1 MELASNLETSAAGP
15 EETPESVR
23 QRVLDQKNHEV
34 DWAET
39 GKLQLV
45 VRKLETTST
54 TEKKES
60 QEELIPQQELEP
72 EPASTFQESVNES
85 EAFVPALS
93 ADGNSARV
101 EQEPKPDPSGK
112 FGGETTPSK
121 EFTVVI
127 TTATEEDIEDDLLE
141 MYFENKKRSGG
152 GPIKSCVRDHQQI
165 FITFEKEED
174 ARDILQR
181 KNHSVKKIALCVK
194 PLQVE
199 DIQEV
204 LSSSLV
210 VLENVRETTKEC
222 VLTLLVENISGLSV
236 DDDDFSMELI
246 PELNAAVITFIK
258 NIDIEKFVQTFN
270 ENHRAKQ
277 QGLKAG
283 HLEETNIIKIENLPP
298 NISSDYISV
307 YFENKKNGGAQVS
320 DVQQLPEDN
329 AVLVTFHDSKDV
341 NTVLRKQHSLNQV
354 PISVYPYHSSLGTA
368 LYGKEGPQ
376 IKKPEPIKM
385 PLNPHIWKLLQ
396 EDQKLIQKIN
406 HDMADCNCDITWPP
420 PSCGN
425 PQIVLSFSN
434 ALSSHKRSMA
444 QAIKTWNKDV
454 SAKFSS
460 SISEYKTTK
469 YKINSEVWEA
479 IRNSVK
485 RDQVLIIPEISKEMV
500 VLVGGK
506 EFMKDAEQ
514 EMNLLIEKATKKIDR
529 EKNVTEEKVSIA
541 PGEYAV
547 LNTSRLDDV
556 YKEYPSMKITYDP
569 SSKKLSLFGVAEDV
583 YKIKSEILEKVH
595 SLEKKAIS
603 MHPYIY
609 QFLQHVDNEVVSQS
623 LFVSN
628 QISAFYELGDE
639 VLMLIGASPEVLQ
652 KAEEV
657 MVRDLTY
664 KCIEL
669 EDQSVLRKREWRDL
683 TNRLYKAHNC
693 LKESIT
699 IDEMEDRIVIAG
711 YFRVVGEAYQQLH
724 DFLDRNTQVQKIIKA
739 KSVAVVMFLKER
751 KSSVCLELE
760 KKHVKIE
767 FGTQTSR
774 KSISLS
780 GSKVE
785 VLKAVTMLERI
796 LSTLHSKNVLIDK
809 PGARQFFK
817 DSESL
822 YSSGVEQKFRCLIR
836 LQEEGEECEKDD
848 AVSNVHKKSSGI
860 CWTKA
865 LQNGV
870 LVEVY
875 RGDLCSHPV
884 DVIVN
889 ASNEDL
895 KHLGGLAGALLEAA
909 GPELQAECDRFVR
922 EHGCLQPGCAVI
934 TKPGKLPCKQ
944 VVHAVGPRWKQNE
957 AELCVEL
964 LKKAVEKSLKLA
976 ETYNH
981 RSIALPAI
989 SSGLFGF
996 PLKLCALSIATSIK
1010 ETLED
1015 STGDSCLKEI
1025 HLVDTDEKTVKALID
1040 ALEEVS
1046 GEKSSSSCS
1055 SAWSAADSQPSK
1067 ARNTKDGEALQMV
1080 TTAEGLNIRL
1090 LKGGLEDATTD
1101 VIVSS
1106 VSKDLM
1112 LDKGPLSKV
1121 LLSKAGPML
1130 QTDLNGE
1137 AQGKVAS
1144 GGSVFQTKGHNLGC
1158 SFVLHAIIPAWD
1170 KGQGSAQKILGDII
1184 EKCLQIVE
1192 EQSLKSI
1199 AFPAVGTGNLGF
1211 PKTAVAKLMF
1221 EQVFQFSSKVNLKSL
1236 QEVHFLIHPKDTDNF
1251 QAFSNEL
1258 ETCTSGNTASPK
1270 GHKSVPRSGK
1280 EQPVFFGTILT
1291 STKGR
1296 YEMQIG
1302 SIKFQVGQGDITK
1315 EETDVIVNVSN
1326 KSFSLKA
1333 GVSKAILKGAGSE
1346 VETECAQLASQPH
1359 NNFITTQGGNLKCK
1373 KIIHLVPSDDIKAQV
1388 SKVLQECEERGYK
1401 SVAFPA
1407 IGTGQAGHDPA
1418 KVADAMMDAV
1428 VDFANGKSVQSV
1440 EKIKIIIFQPHLMD
1454 MFHASM
1460 QKRQV
1465 TEQVHPTP
1473 APRSF
1478 FSRVAAYFGFGK
1490 RPTEKSP
1497 SVVSKTK
1504 MMPAIFQIC
1513 GESWKNVEAAESWIK
1528 NQILKQQ
1535 LEKTISEEGI
1545 SGFGEREFEKLKDLQ
1560 KKLYIDI
1567 DWDLKEA
1574 VPAIRVSGV
1583 NQDVLNACLEIQ
1595 ELIKK
1600 VREAQEEESKAE
1612 LVSSLVEW
1620 QYLENG
1626 SYVPFD
1632 SLTNLHLEDAA
1643 VGKQK
1648 EIDITFENKRYKV
1661 DLVAKSALDDQGKR
1675 KPIIRI
1681 WKMEE
1686 NQSIVLPATWEDM
1699 NQERVKVVQLKP
1711 EMKEYE
1717 DVQKR
1722 FQETCASF
1730 KIEKIERI
1738 QNPYYWKAYQIKKE
1752 EMNTKN
1758 GNTNNERLLFHG
1770 TTSNSLTAINFKGF
1784 NRSYAGMNAANFGNG
1799 TYFAVH
1805 ASYSAHDTYSKPD
1818 ANGKKYMYLAQVL
1831 VGAYCNG
1838 RKGDITPPAKN
1849 PTDPTDLYDSLT
1861 DNVNQPSMFIIFN
1874 DIQAYPEYLIT
1885 FTR

>member
-1 MELASNLETSAAGP
+1 MEFASNPESSTAGP
-15 EETPESVR
+15 EETPESMR
-23 QRVLDQKNHEV
+23 QRVLNQKNHEIEC
-34 DWAET
+34 AET

-45 VRKLETTST
+45 VRQLETTST
-54 TEKKES
+54 TQNKES
-60 QEELIPQQELEP
+60 QEEPIPQQEPEP
-72 EPASTFQESVNES
+72 EPASTFQEPVHES
-85 EAFVPALS
+85 EAFVPAPS
-93 ADGNSARV
+93 ADGNCVCV
-101 EQEPKPDPSGK
+101 EQEQKPDPSGK

-121 EFTVVI
+121 EFTVVV
-127 TTATEEDIEDDLLE
+127 TTATGEDIEDDLLE

-152 GPIKSCVRDHQQI
+152 GPIKSYVRDDQHI

-174 ARDILQR
+174 AQAILRR
-181 KNHSVKKIALCVK
+181 KNHSVKKIALYVK
-194 PLQVE
+194 PAQVE
-199 DIQEV
+199 DIQKV

-210 VLENVRETTKEC
+210 VLKNVQETTKEC

-236 DDDDFSMELI
+236 DDDDFSVEII
-246 PELNAAVITFIK
+246 PEINAAVITFIK
-258 NIDIEKFVQTFN
+258 TIDIEKFVETFN

-277 QGLKAG
+277 QKIKAG
-283 HLEETNIIKIENLPP
+283 HLEETNMIKIENLPP
-298 NISSDYISV
+298 NISSDYISI

-329 AVLVTFHDSKDV
+329 AALVTFRDVEGV

-368 LYGKEGPQ
+368 LYGKEGPR

-385 PLNPHIWKLLQ
+385 SLNPHIWKFLQ
-396 EDQKLIQKIN
+396 GDQKLIQKIN
-406 HDMADCNCDITWPP
+406 HNMADCNCDITWPP
-420 PSCGN
+420 PNCGN

-434 ALSSHKRSMA
+434 ALSSHKRLMA
-444 QAIKTWNKDV
+444 QVIKTWNKDV

-460 SISEYKTTK
+460 SISEYKTAE
-469 YKINSEVWEA
+469 YKISSEVWEA
-479 IRNSVK
+479 IRNSAK
-485 RDQVLIIPEISKEMV
+485 RDQVLIIPDISKEMV

-506 EFMKDAEQ
+506 EIMKDVEP
-514 EMNLLIEKATKKIDR
+514 EMSLLIEKATKKIER
-529 EKNVTEEKVSIA
+529 EKNVTEEKVSVA

-547 LNTSRLDDV
+547 LNTSRLEDV

-583 YKIKSEILEKVH
+583 YKIKGEILEKVH
-595 SLEKKAIS
+595 GLEKKAIP
-603 MHPYIY
+603 MHPYIC
-609 QFLQHVDNEVVSQS
+609 QFLQHVDNEAVSQS

-639 VLMLIGASPEVLQ
+639 VLMLIGASPEALQ

-669 EDQSVLRKREWRDL
+669 EDQSVLRKREWQDL
-683 TNRLYKAHNC
+683 TNHLYRAHNC
-693 LKESIT
+693 SKESLI

-711 YFRVVGEAYQQLH
+711 YFRVVGEAYQQLN
-724 DFLDRNTQVQKIIKA
+724 DFLDRNIQLQKIINA
-739 KSVAVVMFLKER
+739 KCVAVVMFLKER

-767 FGTQTSR
+767 FGTQASR

-785 VLKAVTMLERI
+785 VLKAATMLEQI
-796 LSTLHSKNVLIDK
+796 LSTLHSKNVLINK

-817 DSESL
+817 DFESL
-822 YSSGVEQKFRCLIR
+822 YSSGVEQKFKCLIR

-848 AVSNVHKKSSGI
+848 KVSNIHKQSSGT
-860 CWTKA
+860 CWTKS
-865 LQNGV
+865 LLNGV
-870 LVEVY
+870 LVAVY

-895 KHLGGLAGALLEAA
+895 KHIGGLAGALLAAA
-909 GPELQAECDRFVR
+909 GPDLQTECDRFVR
-922 EHGCLQPGCAVI
+922 QHGRLQPGRAVI

-957 AELCVEL
+957 AEMCVQL
-964 LKKAVEKSLKLA
+964 LKKAVKESLKLA

-989 SSGLFGF
+989 SSGLFEF

-1010 ETLED
+1010 EALED

-1046 GEKSSSSCS
+1046 GEMSSPSYS
-1055 SAWSAADSQPSK
+1055 SAEPAADSQPSK
-1067 ARNTKDGEALQMV
+1067 ARNTQDREDRQMV

-1090 LKGGLEDATTD
+1090 LTGGIEDATTD

-1106 VSKDLM
+1106 VAQDLM

-1121 LLSKAGPML
+1121 LLSKAGPVL
-1130 QTDLNGE
+1130 QTDLNEE
-1137 AQGKVAS
+1137 AQGKVAT
-1144 GGSVFQTKGHNLGC
+1144 GGTVFQTKGYNLGC
-1158 SFVLHAIIPAWD
+1158 NFVLHAIIPAWD
-1170 KGQGSAQKILGDII
+1170 NGQGSAQKTLGDII

-1199 AFPAVGTGNLGF
+1199 TFPAIGTGNLGF
-1211 PKTAVAKLMF
+1211 PKTTVAKLMF
-1221 EQVFQFSSKVNLKSL
+1221 EQVFQFSSKMNLKSL

-1251 QAFSNEL
+1251 QTFSNEL
-1258 ETCTSGNTASPK
+1258 ENCTSGNTASPK

-1280 EQPVFFGTILT
+1280 QQPVFFGPIVT
-1291 STKGR
+1291 SAKGR

-1302 SIKFQVGQGDITK
+1302 PIKFQAGQGDITK
-1315 EETDVIVNVSN
+1315 EDTDVIVNISN
-1326 KSFSLKA
+1326 KSFSFKA

-1346 VETECAQLASQPH
+1346 VEAECAQLATQPH

-1373 KIIHLVPSDDIKAQV
+1373 KIIHLVASDDIKAQV
-1388 SKVLQECEERGYK
+1388 SKVLQECEERGYT

-1440 EKIKIIIFQPHLMD
+1440 EKIKIIIFQTHLMD
-1454 MFHASM
+1454 VFHASM
-1460 QKRQV
+1460 KKRQG
-1465 TEQVHPTP
+1465 TEQVPPTP

-1478 FSRVAAYFGFGK
+1478 LSQVASYFGFGK
-1490 RPTEKSP
+1490 RPTEKS
-1497 SVVSKTK
+1497 SIVVSKMKT
-1504 MMPAIFQIC
+1504 MPAIFQIC
-1513 GESWKNVEAAESWIK
+1513 GESQKNVEAAESWIK
-1528 NQILKQQ
+1528 NQILRQQ

-1583 NQDVLNACLEIQ
+1583 SQDVLHACLEIQ

-1600 VREAQEEESKAE
+1600 VRETQEEESKAE

-1620 QYLENG
+1620 QYIENG

-1643 VGKQK
+1643 MGKQK
-1648 EIDITFENKRYKV
+1648 EIDVTFENKRFKV
-1661 DLVAKSALDDQGKR
+1661 DLVAKRALDDRGKC
-1675 KPIIRI
+1675 KPIVRI
-1681 WKMEE
+1681 SKTEE
-1686 NQSIVLPATWEDM
+1686 NQSIILPAAWEDM

-1711 EMKEYE
+1711 EMKEYD

-1770 TTSNSLTAINFKGF
+1770 TVNNSLTIINYKGF

-1799 TYFAVH
+1799 TYFAVN

-1818 ANGKKYMYLAQVL
+1818 GNGKKYMYLARVL

-1838 RKGDITPPAKN
+1838 KRGDITPPAKN

-1861 DNVNQPSMFIIFN
+1861 DNANKPSMFIIFN